1 MSSSLITT
9 TLVPLAFKLLYD
21 TEPRYFKP
29 FVTQKSLV
37 NSSQFTNFATKYF
50 FFFFPHI
57 CDNFRFVE
65 FAGTKEWARK
75 NFLVQRIY
83 IAIYLIVES
92 LARQFSVSSKRT
104 SFEFHHDKVVVR

>member
-65 FAGTKEWARK
+65 FAGMGEEEFSRSTNLYRNISDRRISRATIFRFFKTHE
-75 NFLVQRIY
+75 FRIY
-83 IAIYLIVES
+83 
-92 LARQFSVSSKRT
+92 
-104 SFEFHHDKVVVR
+104 HDKVVVR